1 MPQIGIDKQ
10 YCIYKITNLINN
22 KIYIGKTCDFEN
34 RIKYH
39 KRRSFITHPNTLL
52 VRAFK
57 KYGIDNFKFEIIEDN
72 ISSSKINQKER
83 QYIIDLDSRNLSK
96 GYNML
101 EGGEGWSKGNIP
113 WNKGTKGK
121 VIITEE
127 TRKKI
132 SSANKGKKKIF
143 TQEHKNNIALGTKK
157 AMLAPEVKEKLKKPK
172 KIDYEKLNLAA
183 LNKAQL
189 ILDKIQRGLN
199 IYGIASQLN
208 ISPNSVINRLKRT
221 NMLTDEIINKIYI
234 RGPYGKSR
242 N

>member
-1 MPQIGIDKQ
+1 MSQ
-10 YCIYKITNLINN
+10 
-22 KIYIGKTCDFEN
+22 
-34 RIKYH
+34 
-39 KRRSFITHPNTLL
+39 
-52 VRAFK
+52 
-57 KYGIDNFKFEIIEDN
+57 
-72 ISSSKINQKER
+72 
-83 QYIIDLDSRNLSK
+83 
-96 GYNML
+96 
-101 EGGEGWSKGNIP
+101 
-113 WNKGTKGK
+113 
-121 VIITEE
+121 E